1 MLCLLAQDPKRISA
15 HHRLKDRFEQIEYLP
30 SHNVDKFLQQMAA
43 VEEPFVLF
51 WHEATEAALAML
63 SAVRKD
69 GRWPPL
75 LRGVVIYHQSEHAGY
90 GDPADA
96 LEALTRYG
104 LMDGTVHLFAPEV
117 GRPLEPHVAELLLDF
132 TDALPQ
138 VGDGPPPFAK
148 LLPRGDCAPILVTA
162 QLLAMLAESD
172 PALEGQILGAIR
184 WERFRKDL
192 RAAGVACQDQPSV
205 GVFRRLVRGFPERST
220 WLTCPAHGRRGHLHH
235 TALPQQRPKQDAV
248 ADRTFV
254 GLAAAEVETLLEAA
268 PNLARHRE
276 ELWKECLKDIG
287 LPFLEGPL
295 SQSAADHFAAH
306 CTIVRLAADAEIR
319 AKVSAAQEQ
328 AKSSPDMAANFLI
341 GCLECP
347 HYPGPAF

>member
-1 MLCLLAQDPKRISA
+1 MLCLLAQDPRRISA
-15 HHRLKDRFEQIEYLP
+15 HRKLKDRFEQIDFLP
-30 SHNVDKFLQQMAA
+30 SHSVDKFLQRMAA
-43 VEEPFVLF
+43 VDEPFVLF
-51 WHEATEAALAML
+51 WHEPTEAALDML

-75 LRGVVIYHQSEHAGY
+75 LKGVVIYHQSEHAGY
-90 GDPADA
+90 GDPGDA
-96 LEALTRYG
+96 LEALTRHD

-132 TDALPQ
+132 TEALPH

-148 LLPRGDCAPILVTA
+148 LLPRGDCAPISVTA
-162 QLLAMLAESD
+162 QLLAMTAERD
-172 PALEGQILGAIR
+172 PALEGQILSAIR
-184 WERFRKDL
+184 WDRFREDL
-192 RAAGVACQDQPSV
+192 RTTGVACPDEPSP
-205 GVFRRLVRGFPERST
+205 GIFRRLVRGFPERST

-235 TALPQQRPKQDAV
+235 TALPQQRPKHDMV

-254 GLAAAEVETLLEAA
+254 GLAAVEVATLLETA

-276 ELWKECLKDIG
+276 ELWKECLKGIG
-287 LPFLEGPL
+287 LSFLEDRL
-295 SQSAADHFAAH
+295 SQSAVDHFAAH
-306 CTIVRLAADAEIR
+306 CTIARLAADAEAR
-319 AKVSAAQEQ
+319 AKVVAAQEQ
-328 AKSSPDMAANFLI
+328 AKSSPDMAASFLI